1 MNAGNL
7 GTVFSTHILCPR
19 KLAPESLQSNHQLFS
34 RAVTFMIGTIAFILE
49 VPTGQDYRE
58 FVGFTDGAVAYR
70 HTAVY
75 FRGSGVGWVTVFAT
89 ILLFKSMC
97 FVFHDEN

>member
-49 VPTGQDYRE
+49 VPTGQNMLG
-58 FVGFTDGAVAYR
+58 VQGQGGVTGFCHNTP
-70 HTAVY
+70 
-75 FRGSGVGWVTVFAT
+75 
-89 ILLFKSMC
+89 L
-97 FVFHDEN
+97 